1 MSNDLILIIEDEA
14 PLMHV
19 LRDSFSRE
27 GFDVITAGDS
37 EQGIKAVE
45 SNNPNAIILD
55 LILPN
60 GSGYD
65 VLKRIRNQDS
75 TKDIPVFVATN
86 VDSSES
92 VLECVSNGVKDY
104 FVKSDTSIEELV
116 SFVKKKLATA

>member
-14 PLMHV
+14 PLMKI

-27 GFDVITAGDS
+27 GFEVITAGDC

-60 GSGYD
+60 GSGYE
-65 VLKRIRNQDS
+65 VLKQIRNQDS

-116 SFVKKKLATA
+116 SFVKKKLATP